1 MLTYYVVGRFI
12 CCAIKHIASRMHRL
26 MNIYSVQWK
35 IFVKGPEMTFL
46 NFSYNP
52 SFIYQFIIHPVQRV
66 QNNVCRSTARR

>member
-35 IFVKGPEMTFL
+35 IFVKGPETDIFEL
-46 NFSYNP
+46 S
-52 SFIYQFIIHPVQRV
+52 V
-66 QNNVCRSTARR
+66 